1 LLHCASEGEHSMM
14 LVCISN
20 AICSPSWQV
29 QCICPV
35 QVTRNKRSDWSGRY
49 RNWLSPAPHTEL
61 VSLIHQIIYA
71 FDRHV
76 TRLAWHHRCTIASDC
91 EV

>member
-1 LLHCASEGEHSMM
+1 MNKHICHNSTACNAALARQSPLLHCAFGEEHSMM

-35 QVTRNKRSDWSGRY
+35 VLEAAG
-49 RNWLSPAPHTEL
+49 
-61 VSLIHQIIYA
+61 
-71 FDRHV
+71 
-76 TRLAWHHRCTIASDC
+76 
-91 EV
+91 